1 MAFPLWAMSAE
12 KLCILCDFDFSCNK
26 KAVYSLKQRKNS
38 VQMQQNNT
46 KKVQT
51 SCLGLRVFCC
61 KLWYMFFP
69 CLLIHRTL
77 FCIYGMVWL
86 FRIV

>member
-26 KAVYSLKQRKNS
+26 KVVYSLKQRKNS

-46 KKVQT
+46 
-51 SCLGLRVFCC
+51 
-61 KLWYMFFP
+61 
-69 CLLIHRTL
+69 
-77 FCIYGMVWL
+77 
-86 FRIV
+86 